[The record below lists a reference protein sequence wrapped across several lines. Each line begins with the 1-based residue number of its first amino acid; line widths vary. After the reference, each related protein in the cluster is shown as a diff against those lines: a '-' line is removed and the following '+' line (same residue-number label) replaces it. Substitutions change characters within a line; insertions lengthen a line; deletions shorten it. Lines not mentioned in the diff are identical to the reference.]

1 MGTRQQAKLPR
12 VGVIANGSPD
22 SLFEA
27 VRQSFAQHG
36 YVEGRNI
43 VIEARFAEGHLDRV
57 PEFIAEFVGLNVDI
71 IVSLGAVGPAA
82 AQKAN
87 TRLPVVFVAVIDP
100 VAVGLA
106 ATMERPGG
114 NITGIT
120 TFDPQQATKQLELL
134 KQVVPNLARLA
145 ILSDEDIPRA
155 EGWNPL
161 EKTNDTAARALGL
174 RPQWLK
180 IKGPIPDLEGAF
192 TAMRNERAE
201 ALLVLDVPIP
211 IIHQKQIAELAATYR
226 LPTMFLGGRRMS
238 EAGGLIAYGAGL
250 LDTLQRIPVYVEK
263 ILGGA
268 KPGDLP
274 IEVLKQPIL
283 IFNLKAARTI
293 GITIPPELLKRADQ
307 VVE

>member
-43 VIEARFAEGHLDRV
+43 VIKARFAEGHLDRV

-120 TFDPQQATKQLELL
+120 TFDRSRP
-134 KQVVPNLARLA
+134 PNSSNCSSKWCRTLH
-145 ILSDEDIPRA
+145 
-155 EGWNPL
+155 GW
-161 EKTNDTAARALGL
+161 R
-174 RPQWLK
+174 
-180 IKGPIPDLEGAF
+180 
-192 TAMRNERAE
+192 
-201 ALLVLDVPIP
+201 
-211 IIHQKQIAELAATYR
+211 
-226 LPTMFLGGRRMS
+226 S
-238 EAGGLIAYGAGL
+238 
-250 LDTLQRIPVYVEK
+250 
-263 ILGGA
+263 
-268 KPGDLP
+268 
-274 IEVLKQPIL
+274 
-283 IFNLKAARTI
+283 
-293 GITIPPELLKRADQ
+293 
-307 VVE
+307 